1 MESINALV
9 NQLFE
14 QPIDPNEL
22 RKRWNMDAPWQS
34 TGVLEPLN
42 IITGKLMYR
51 QAMYRE
57 SRFYGFKLKH
67 HYIDGFNMH
76 WLCNEK
82 PKKSRG
88 TLLLLHGLSA
98 EKAHWIR
105 FARYFIK
112 DYHIIIPD
120 LAAHGQTGYQPDA
133 NYGTHAQASRII
145 ELLDHL
151 QLDQVHVLGN
161 SMGGF
166 VCARLATSWPERI
179 ASLGLMDAAGLQ
191 ARTYSSLVESIES
204 GCNPFLLHSLA
215 EFDHLMALAAYK
227 QQWMPSQVR
236 LMLAKQYSDRR
247 ERLFN
252 VFLQVQNEIYPHD
265 WVSQE
270 LPSINMATLVLWGEL
285 DKLLDI
291 DMLAHFKE
299 LIPHA
304 KTVSMPKTGH
314 MPMMERPLASA
325 RHYREFLKT
334 ISVANNVFQQK
345 AS

>member
-215 EFDHLMALAAYK
+215 EFDHLMALTAYK

-236 LMLAKQYSDRR
+236 LMLAK
-247 ERLFN
+247 L
-252 VFLQVQNEIYPHD
+252 I
-265 WVSQE
+265 
-270 LPSINMATLVLWGEL
+270 SIKYEW
-285 DKLLDI
+285 
-291 DMLAHFKE
+291 H
-299 LIPHA
+299 
-304 KTVSMPKTGH
+304 
-314 MPMMERPLASA
+314 
-325 RHYREFLKT
+325 
-334 ISVANNVFQQK
+334 
-345 AS
+345 

>member
-1 MESINALV
+1 MESVKELV
-9 NQLFE
+9 KQLLE

-22 RKRWNMDAPWQS
+22 RSRWNIDAPWQS

-67 HYIDGFNMH
+67 YHIDGFNVY

-98 EKAHWIR
+98 EKAHWLR
-105 FARYFIK
+105 FARYFVK
-112 DYHIIIPD
+112 DYHIVIPD
-120 LAAHGQTGYQPDA
+120 LAGHGQTGYAPDA
-133 NYGTHAQASRII
+133 DYSTEAQARRMI

-151 QLDQVHVLGN
+151 HIDKVHVLGN

-166 VCARLATSWPERI
+166 IAARLATKWPARI
-179 ASLGLMDAAGLQ
+179 ASLGLMNAAGLQ
-191 ARTYSSLVESIES
+191 ARTHSALVHSIEA
-204 GCNPFLLHSLA
+204 GRNPFLLNSLA
-215 EFDHLMALAAYK
+215 EFDELMNLAAFK
-227 QQWMPSQVR
+227 QQWLPSQVR

-252 VFLQVQNEIYPHD
+252 IFLQLQNEIYPHD
-265 WVSQE
+265 WVSEQIAKVDM
-270 LPSINMATLVLWGEL
+270 PAFVVWGEF

-291 DMLAHFKE
+291 DMLKHFSE

-304 KTVSMPKTGH
+304 KTVSMPQTGH
-314 MPMMERPLASA
+314 MPMIERPLRTA
-325 RHYREFLKT
+325 RYYRKFLKELSLKST
-334 ISVANNVFQQK
+334 SIVS
-345 AS
+345 